1 MRKTL
6 IILILMSIFLV
17 SFVSAIQGDLDGDG
31 YLQSGDIVQ
40 MENLVLGITTN
51 CYTYTGEIVEDCNL
65 DMNVVDVNDN
75 GLFNNADLLALIN
88 IIYENPLIDFDK
100 DGYYSDVDC
109 NELNSSIHPGA
120 IEVYGNGVDEDC
132 SGADFVLTG
141 NVFDKDGR
149 RIYNALISATCS
161 DENGYNTT
169 QNIYNDYVLNINS
182 AGSCEITASKDGF
195 SSLMDQSQSG
205 IGFDNMDFVLDQN
218 DSIAGNITGFV
229 LSTPPISILGNA
241 EVRVID
247 ASTSEIIQIV
257 FADVT
262 GQYVVYGLNSLKFYN
277 ISSIYS
283 GYIYPSS
290 DDINFPP
297 QYNVPVEAGQTNSG
311 INLWMDE
318 LPT

>member
-1 MRKTL
+1 MIKMRKTL

-120 IEVYGNGVDEDC
+120 IEV
-132 SGADFVLTG
+132 
-141 NVFDKDGR
+141 
-149 RIYNALISATCS
+149 
-161 DENGYNTT
+161 
-169 QNIYNDYVLNINS
+169 
-182 AGSCEITASKDGF
+182 
-195 SSLMDQSQSG
+195 
-205 IGFDNMDFVLDQN
+205 
-218 DSIAGNITGFV
+218 
-229 LSTPPISILGNA
+229 
-241 EVRVID
+241 
-247 ASTSEIIQIV
+247 
-257 FADVT
+257 
-262 GQYVVYGLNSLKFYN
+262 
-277 ISSIYS
+277 
-283 GYIYPSS
+283 
-290 DDINFPP
+290 
-297 QYNVPVEAGQTNSG
+297 
-311 INLWMDE
+311 
-318 LPT
+318 